1 MLSFFYMIRKMF
13 TTKTVIVL
21 LILTGIS
28 NGKDKALLN
37 DLNIDTK
44 QNGIFL
50 TLQSSLPLR
59 IENIT
64 GWVNKDWLYMTVH
77 EAVGDTIELRS
88 TQLIH
93 PILALDN
100 TNAEESTQL
109 ALRIKGEIE
118 NYEFY
123 LSEDKHTIIIA
134 IYYPA
139 ETVVALLE
147 QSESKRISRYMLNSR
162 LRSVFYLTGGAL
174 TISGVISGDGSDGE
188 NIELTL
194 GLIILSVTY
203 LYDLLTQ

>member
-1 MLSFFYMIRKMF
+1 MIRKMF

>member
-1 MLSFFYMIRKMF
+1 MIRKMF

-28 NGKDKALLN
+28 NGQDKTLLN

-64 GWVNKDWLYMTVH
+64 GWVNKDWFYMTVH

-109 ALRIKGEIE
+109 ALRIKCEIE

-147 QSESKRISRYMLNSR
+147 QSESKRISRYKLNSR
-162 LRSVFYLTGGAL
+162 LLSVFYLTGGAL
-174 TISGVISGDGSDGE
+174 TISGVISGDGYDGK
-188 NIELTL
+188 NTELTL
-194 GLIILSVTY
+194 GLIILSGTY
-203 LYDLLTQ
+203 VYDLLTQ

>member
-1 MLSFFYMIRKMF
+1 MF

-28 NGKDKALLN
+28 NGQDKTLLN

-64 GWVNKDWLYMTVH
+64 GWVNKDWFYMTVH

-109 ALRIKGEIE
+109 ALRIKCEIE

-147 QSESKRISRYMLNSR
+147 QSESKRISRYKLNSR
-162 LRSVFYLTGGAL
+162 LLSVFYLTGGAL
-174 TISGVISGDGSDGE
+174 TISGVISGDGYDGK
-188 NIELTL
+188 NTELTL
-194 GLIILSVTY
+194 GLIILSGTY
-203 LYDLLTQ
+203 VYDLLTQ

>member
-1 MLSFFYMIRKMF
+1 MF